1 MIRLKSKSPKMKKIS
16 EKYNSINPL
25 KHGEIVEGKIIGKQ
39 GIYLFVDLSPQGT
52 GLVLEKE
59 FTNVKNLS
67 TGQKIIAKVIDPETD
82 EEYIH
87 LSVEDAQKEILW
99 RELEEKRDKKE
110 VLKIKVLGANKGGL
124 TAIINKVSAFLPVSQ
139 LSAANYPKVEQGDPQ
154 KILGELQKF
163 IDQQLEVNIY
173 SLDKEQNQIILSE
186 KLKETE
192 KKKNLLEKYQI
203 GDIVEG
209 EITGLCDF
217 GAFLKFPASQ
227 SKTKTPTS
235 KKTNKDL
242 EGLIH
247 ISELDWQ
254 LVEDP
259 SEIIKIGQKIKA
271 KILKIQD
278 TKVFLSLKALKKNP
292 WQNIKK
298 KIKKGDIV
306 KGKVKKLNPY
316 GVFVEVLPNI
326 QGLCHISE
334 FKAQE
339 KMEKTLKT
347 GKTYDFK
354 VLMINPEE
362 YKITLSFAEK

>member
-1 MIRLKSKSPKMKKIS
+1 MIRLKSKSSKKMKKLS

-59 FTNVKNLS
+59 FTNAKNLS
-67 TGQKIIAKVIDPETD
+67 SGQKIIAKVIDPETD
-82 EEYIH
+82 ENYVH
-87 LSVEDAQKEILW
+87 LSAEDAQKEILW
-99 RELEEKRDKKE
+99 KELEEKKDKKE
-110 VLKIKVLGANKGGL
+110 ILKIKVLGANKGGL

-139 LSAANYPKVEQGDPQ
+139 LSAANYPKVERGDPQ

-163 IDQQLEVNIY
+163 VDQQLEVNIY
-173 SLDKEQNQIILSE
+173 SLDKKQDQIILSE

-203 GDIVEG
+203 EDIVEG

-217 GAFLKFPASQ
+217 GVFLKFPVSQ
-227 SKTKTPTS
+227 SKIKTPKKTS
-235 KKTNKDL
+235 KYL

-292 WQNIKK
+292 WQDIKK
-298 KIKKGDIV
+298 KIKKGDTV

-316 GVFVEVLPNI
+316 GVFVEVLPKI

-339 KMEKTLKT
+339 KMEQTLKI